1 MSRKNSLQLG
11 KNSMGQIF
19 RRAEQ
24 YLDHSDSGGQ
34 FIEIGTSRNGDD
46 GSTRVIADWA
56 GRYNQ
61 KLYTIDIDYENINFV
76 TKCNIPNLNTY
87 WGSGESFFERFPAHL
102 GPISFLYLDNFD
114 WDWHPENS
122 EPFVL
127 EQRLRYD
134 ELGLEM
140 NNVNSQ
146 RAHLEQMIAAL
157 PYMAEQSIVVLDDTW
172 YNRWWGHYSGKGGAV
187 VPYLLSNGYKILET
201 EEQPV
206 YGTIMGRGIV

>member
-1 MSRKNSLQLG
+1 
-11 KNSMGQIF
+11 MGQIF
-19 RRAEQ
+19 RRIEQ
-24 YLDHSDSGGQ
+24 YLDQIDPNGQ

-46 GSTRVIADWA
+46 GSTRVIAEWA
-56 GRYNQ
+56 GRFDQ

-76 TKCNIPNLNTY
+76 TNLNISNLKTY
-87 WGSGESFFERFPAHL
+87 WGSGESFFKNFPSHL

-122 EPFVL
+122 ETFVL
-127 EQRLRYD
+127 EQRLRYK

-157 PYMAEQSIVVLDDTW
+157 PYMANPSIVALDDTW
-172 YNRWWGHYSGKGGAV
+172 YNKWWGHYSGKGGAV
-187 VPYLLSNGYKILET
+187 VPYLLANGYRILET

-206 YGTIMGRGIV
+206 YGTIMGRGIQ

>member
-1 MSRKNSLQLG
+1 
-11 KNSMGQIF
+11 MGQIF
-19 RRAEQ
+19 RKAEQ
-24 YLDHSDSGGQ
+24 YLDHVDSTGQ

-46 GSTRVIADWA
+46 GSTKIIAEWA
-56 GRYNQ
+56 SRFNQ
-61 KLYTIDIDYENINFV
+61 KLYTVDIDYENINFV
-76 TKCNIPNLNTY
+76 TKYNIPNLKTY

-114 WDWHPENS
+114 WDWHPDNP
-122 EPFVL
+122 EPFIL

-146 RAHLEQMIAAL
+146 RAHLEQMMLAL
-157 PYMAEQSIVVLDDTW
+157 PYMAKKSLVVLDDTW

-187 VPYLLSNGYKILET
+187 VPFLLSQGYQVLET

-206 YGTIMGRGIV
+206 YGTIMGRGIND